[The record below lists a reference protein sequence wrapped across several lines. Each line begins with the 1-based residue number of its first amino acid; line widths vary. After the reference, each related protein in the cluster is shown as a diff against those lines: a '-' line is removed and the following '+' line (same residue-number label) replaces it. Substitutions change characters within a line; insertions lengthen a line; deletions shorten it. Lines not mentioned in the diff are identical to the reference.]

1 MVQYEMCS
9 IQHKSTQHECRR
21 QVLGNK
27 QHSCHPHTTDSAV
40 QSRERSKENGSSFS
54 CLARLKQPV
63 WVPKWA
69 EGRLCRTP
77 QRNVWTEALAFE
89 GKHWN
94 PSEPSIKSS
103 SKCAAIHFQRLAWAS
118 GWQPGALSSILFYG
132 RTSMASHSDTLI
144 LIYIYLLES
153 IWYSM
158 IVWYLIN
165 LQVSKQPR
173 WNQIEDILTWYMSCF
188 RVAAWVCRLWGCFH
202 PHPGWNRRETP
213 PSPAPEKSGSAADDS
228 FCKSSS
234 VV

>member
-132 RTSMASHSDTLI
+132 RTSMASLSDTLI

-165 LQVSKQPR
+165 LQVSKHLLKTTLKPNWRHIDMIHELLPSCCMSLPALGLFSPTPR
-173 WNQIEDILTWYMSCF
+173 LESERNTAESG
-188 RVAAWVCRLWGCFH
+188 AWEKWLSG
-202 PHPGWNRRETP
+202 GW
-213 PSPAPEKSGSAADDS
+213 
-228 FCKSSS
+228 FLL
-234 VV
+234 